1 MIFMA
6 LVVFVSLDLLY
17 IYMYHVLL
25 QCLSINLSECEL
37 ISTIFVYLYLTYL
50 IVSPS
55 LLVAPL
61 GSPLSS
67 VLFVKLVRLSIP
79 ATSTSLT

>member
-1 MIFMA
+1 MA
-6 LVVFVSLDLLY
+6 LVVFVSLDLLFIY